1 MKTLL
6 HTGNNLNTAQKY
18 ENAIWAL
25 HPEHGELKTASQ
37 MKREM
42 CRGNML
48 SGVKRT
54 NHTLRSREWRHTR
67 EFTQSTFRRQPDNMI
82 LSGAPAYQFPR

>member
-1 MKTLL
+1 MVESVTPTKGEIMKTLL

-37 MKREM
+37 MKRE
-42 CRGNML
+42 N
-48 SGVKRT
+48 V
-54 NHTLRSREWRHTR
+54 SREYAEWSEANEPHSKVEGMAAYARIHAKY
-67 EFTQSTFRRQPDNMI
+67 F
-82 LSGAPAYQFPR
+82 PASAG